1 LSVFLIV
8 KDEGRPGV
16 RLEFP
21 PLLEEESE
29 ELSLLDLVFDVASG
43 ETDEGQLGETAFRI
57 RLLEEK
63 NGKGLDPPKDCKPY
77 DEILS
82 RFMSVNLD
90 AVVSPINPKGL
101 FDPILVEIVVDWIL
115 VFEALDIM
123 TPTP

>member
-1 LSVFLIV
+1 M

-21 PLLEEESE
+21 PMLEEVSE
-29 ELSLLDLVFDVASG
+29 EHSLLDLVFDVASR
-43 ETDEGQLGETAFRI
+43 ETDEGQLGETAFRV

-82 RFMSVNLD
+82 RPMSVNLD
-90 AVVSPINPKGL
+90 VVVSPIDPKGL
-101 FDPILVEIVVDWIL
+101 FDPIIVEIVVEWVF

-123 TPTP
+123 TPTPRKR